1 MRKQLLLLLV
11 SVCSVL
17 AYARTVTGI
26 VTSATDKEPI
36 IGASV
41 RVHGTN
47 KGTTTDIDGNYTI
60 NVNDNDVLDFSYVG
74 MNPVSVK
81 VGNQSVINVELTDN
95 SQILGEVVV
104 TAMGQTQEKKKLN
117 FAVQSLNA
125 DEVTA
130 GSTANFANSLQGKV
144 AGLQV
149 ATGGGSPNS
158 STQVIIRAISSVN
171 NSQSNEPLMIVDGV
185 PIRGKG
191 STLADINANDI
202 ENMTVLKGA
211 AASALYGQEAANGVI
226 MITTKSGSKD
236 GSIRVTGSATVEINT
251 PMRVPKI
258 QSKFIPG
265 TKGMYKENSSSGG
278 WGPLLSAN
286 DIRYDNIGDF
296 LGTGLLQKYDMS
308 VSGGTEKFNAYAS
321 VAYMDNEGVVPK
333 DYKKQLTVFL
343 KSAFNPSKQVN
354 IQFSMNYVDTK
365 SRGFGNSMSTI
376 YNWGINKNM
385 SDYETLE
392 GHVNWRARYE
402 NWDIMTDRERI
413 NAGVSPYYGRY
424 HDKSETKSSRVM
436 LNGQISYEPFTD
448 LVFTGKVGYD
458 KGHST
463 YEAYGVPRFYD
474 EDFHDPTDPDLQQ
487 ALSDSQSLFGWY
499 SFQPSRGEQ
508 FTAQFLATY
517 KRTFAQ
523 DYGFNALFGIEY
535 KESNSYEASM
545 YGEHFQLSGDFYS
558 FMNTDFTNGDLLIAN
573 HPSLYHSK
581 WNKYGY
587 FGELRF
593 DYKGMAQL
601 SVTGRYDGSSRFKQ
615 VDPTYFYP
623 SVTGGII
630 FSELFNLSNSWF
642 SYGKIRGN
650 WAKVGKD
657 SPAYL
662 FTDTYKQWT
671 LFPDGGYGIDPTISR
686 AVVLEPEM
694 TSSWEIGADLRF
706 FNQRT
711 RLDVAYYSTTV
722 DNQIVSV
729 RVSPASGTIL
739 QTRNEGTIENYGVE
753 ATLAQDIFKTP
764 DFDWTITLN
773 TSFNRGRV
781 KKLPDDIIEIQ
792 GTQYGDIF
800 PVARLNG
807 SSTGI
812 SGKDY
817 RRDPN
822 GNVICDENGYPVI
835 DPAKGIYIGNREP
848 DFLMGLGST
857 FRYKHATLSFLFD
870 GRCGG
875 DVVNV
880 TGRSLITNGMA
891 RWYDRYR
898 NREVIING
906 VQEVVGAD
914 GEMTYVKNTTP
925 IILDQNF
932 VATYFSTVSSNFI
945 EDGSYIRL
953 SYVTLGYDFSHLFK
967 KTWAVKG
974 LSATFT
980 GRNLFLLTKYSGNDP
995 AILAAVSGGT
1005 GGMGID
1011 NYNVPVS
1018 RSFNFSLKATF

>member
-781 KKLPDDIIEIQ
+781 KKLPDDIEIQ